1 MAAFLRPGFC
11 TTSKHARTSLMIGFV
26 CAICIADTTARG
38 HSGAKAASQLRPLAI
53 EVSGCRL
60 TVKQSRFRCRAIGRR
75 SSHPARLPSSI
86 NSQVATEFRHSQ
98 RCSRPDGNLYRIG
111 VQSPFGVSPV
121 FSTSQWRSLPPRGVQ
136 RCLLGLKS
144 VQKIIPGM

>member
-1 MAAFLRPGFC
+1 MPTYRETIPIPMPSDWAAQQ
-11 TTSKHARTSLMIGFV
+11 S
-26 CAICIADTTARG
+26 
-38 HSGAKAASQLRPLAI
+38 SGAINVLHQ
-53 EVSGCRL
+53 
-60 TVKQSRFRCRAIGRR
+60 F
-75 SSHPARLPSSI
+75 SSSDGVPAFPKMF
-86 NSQVATEFRHSQ
+86 QG
-98 RCSRPDGNLYRIG
+98 PDGNLYGIG

>member
-75 SSHPARLPSSI
+75 SSHPARLTSSI

-98 RCSRPDGNLYRIG
+98 RCSRGRMATSTGSASKVPSVSARC
-111 VQSPFGVSPV
+111 SPPLSGDRFHPVVS
-121 FSTSQWRSLPPRGVQ
+121 SAA
-136 RCLLGLKS
+136 CLD
-144 VQKIIPGM
+144 